1 MILLNTLRLCG
12 SCPNPRLLCILYV
25 RSNFLNQPNFWER
38 LVSAWWM
45 PKDRLS
51 YHDWRP
57 LNWQR
62 KASCS
67 VTFGE
72 RFHSQ
77 KLWISGVIIV
87 VIWVTGCRLEVQFQ
101 AAFTFNMR
109 NNNNGS
115 CRAGNTYLVANC
127 TSHSDN
133 VTALFFRLRQDDCD
147 CFQEIQTSLRV
158 LETLCKYVRG
168 PETIRK
174 LLPGSCWCVIRASLH
189 SRHSETW
196 RGERFKTRWEA
207 KNVS

>member
-1 MILLNTLRLCG
+1 MLEHFVILSESPFTLHPLC
-12 SCPNPRLLCILYV
+12 SFQLSEPAKLLGKARFSLM
-25 RSNFLNQPNFWER
+25 N
-38 LVSAWWM
+38 A
-45 PKDRLS
+45 KDRLS

-109 NNNNGS
+109 NNNNSS

-174 LLPGSCWCVIRASLH
+174 ILPGSCWCVIRASLH